1 MKPGPSSAVA
11 RLRRDEPGPRNVAGQ
26 PGRGALRNRQR
37 FEAAL
42 ANLAWF
48 PTLALPRMILREI
61 GRADLDDM
69 YRLYTDPRVMQ
80 YLNRHP
86 FRSRDE
92 ARELLDVIAA
102 DHARRS
108 AIHWGLERP
117 EQPGLVGRCMLYVS
131 AHPGLG
137 VEVGFALAH
146 ACWGQGLMTETVRA
160 VLDFGFDALGL
171 QHVHARVHA
180 GNRAARGLL
189 ARLGFTPLAGDHEAI
204 RARRW
209 TSIDMLGLSRR
220 RWRDGRALDR
230 RS

>member
-1 MKPGPSSAVA
+1 MRSA
-11 RLRRDEPGPRNVAGQ
+11 AGQ

-42 ANLAWF
+42 KGLTWF
-48 PTLALPRMILREI
+48 PALALPRMLLREI
-61 GRADLDDM
+61 RLADIEDM
-69 YRLYTDPRVMQ
+69 YRLYTDPRVVQ
-80 YLNRHP
+80 YLNRQP

-92 ARELLDVIAA
+92 AHELLDVIAA

-108 AIHWGLERP
+108 AIHWGLQRP

-146 ACWGQGLMTETVRA
+146 ACWGQGLMTETVRG
-160 VLDFGFDALGL
+160 VLDFGFDVLHL
-171 QHVHARVHA
+171 QHIHARVHA
-180 GNRAARGLL
+180 ANQGAQGLL
-189 ARLGFTPLAGDHEAI
+189 TRLGFRPLDSDHEAI

-209 TSIDMLGLSRR
+209 SSIEMLGLSRR
-220 RWRDGRALDR
+220 RWRDSQAVDR

>member
-1 MKPGPSSAVA
+1 VKPGPSSA
-11 RLRRDEPGPRNVAGQ
+11 RSRPDESAPRSAAGQ
-26 PGRGALRNRQR
+26 PGRGALRNRRR
-37 FEAAL
+37 FETAL
-42 ANLAWF
+42 ARLAWF
-48 PTLALPRMILREI
+48 PTLTLPRMVLREI
-61 GRADLDDM
+61 RLADLEDM
-69 YRLYTDPRVMQ
+69 YRLYTDPRVVQ

-92 ARELLDVIAA
+92 AHELLDVIAA

-117 EQPGLVGRCMLYVS
+117 EQPGLIGRCMLYVS

-137 VEVGFALAH
+137 IEVGFALAH

-160 VLDFGFDALGL
+160 ALDFGFGELHL
-171 QHVHARVHA
+171 QHIHARVHV
-180 GNRAARGLL
+180 GNHGARALL
-189 ARLGFTPLAGDHEAI
+189 GRLGFTPLDDDHEAI

-209 TSIDMLGLSRR
+209 ASIDMLGLSRR
-220 RWRDGRALDR
+220 RWRDAHAPNR

>member
-1 MKPGPSSAVA
+1 VKPGPSSASA
-11 RLRRDEPGPRNVAGQ
+11 RSRRDESALRSPAGQ

-37 FEAAL
+37 FETAL
-42 ANLAWF
+42 ARLAWF
-48 PTLALPRMILREI
+48 PTLTLPRMLLREI
-61 GRADLDDM
+61 GLADLEEM
-69 YRLYTDPRVMQ
+69 YRLYTDPRVVQ

-117 EQPGLVGRCMLYVS
+117 DQPGLVGRCMLYVS

-146 ACWGQGLMTETVRA
+146 ACWGHGLMSETVRA
-160 VLDFGFDALGL
+160 VLDFGFDVLHL
-171 QHVHARVHA
+171 QHIHARVHA
-180 GNRAARGLL
+180 GNRGARALVG
-189 ARLGFTPLAGDHEAI
+189 RLGFTPLDDDHEAI

-209 TSIDMLGLSRR
+209 ASIDMLGLSRR
-220 RWRDGRALDR
+220 RWRDGHAVDR

>member
-1 MKPGPSSAVA
+1 VKPGPSSASA
-11 RLRRDEPGPRNVAGQ
+11 PPRREEPGLRSAAGQ
-26 PGRGALRNRQR
+26 PGRGAQRNRQR

-42 ANLAWF
+42 ASLARV
-48 PTLALPRMILREI
+48 PTLARPRMTLREI
-61 GRADLDDM
+61 GPADLEDM
-69 YRLYTDPRVMQ
+69 YRLYTDPRVVQ

-117 EQPGLVGRCMLYVS
+117 EQPGLIGRCMLYVS
-131 AHPGLG
+131 AHPGLSI
-137 VEVGFALAH
+137 EVGFALAH

-160 VLDFGFDALGL
+160 VLDFGFDVLRL
-171 QHVHARVHA
+171 QHIHARVHT
-180 GNRAARGLL
+180 GNRGALGLL
-189 ARLGFTPLAGDHEAI
+189 ARLGFTPLGSNHEAM
-204 RARRW
+204 RVRRW
-209 TSIDMLGLSRR
+209 ASIDMLGLSRR
-220 RWRDGRALDR
+220 RWRDGRARDR

>member
-1 MKPGPSSAVA
+1 
-11 RLRRDEPGPRNVAGQ
+11 
-26 PGRGALRNRQR
+26 GAMRNRRR

-42 ANLAWF
+42 KSLTWF
-48 PTLALPRMILREI
+48 PALSLPRVLLREI
-61 GRADLDDM
+61 RPADLEDM
-69 YRLYTDPRVMQ
+69 YRLYTDPRVVQ
-80 YLNRHP
+80 YLNRQP

-92 ARELLDVIAA
+92 ARELLEVIVA

-108 AIHWGLERP
+108 AIHWGLDRT

-160 VLDFGFDALGL
+160 VLDFGFGVLHL
-171 QHVHARVHA
+171 QHIHARVHVA
-180 GNRAARGLL
+180 NHGAQSLL
-189 ARLGFTPLAGDHEAI
+189 TRLGFWPLDSEHEAI

-209 TSIDMLGLSRR
+209 SSIDMLGLSRR
-220 RWRDGRALDR
+220 RWREGRAVDR